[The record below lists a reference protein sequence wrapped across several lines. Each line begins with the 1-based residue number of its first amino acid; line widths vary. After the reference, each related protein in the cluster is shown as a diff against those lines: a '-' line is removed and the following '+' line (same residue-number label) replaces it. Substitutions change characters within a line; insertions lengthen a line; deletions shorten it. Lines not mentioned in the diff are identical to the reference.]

1 MVLLAI
7 TPVIK
12 IGAAII
18 GSSLFGSVITIV
30 LAKWLGRT
38 KEEAGIVLNWEQI
51 HEKRDKKL
59 LSEIRRL
66 EDKLDEFMSQ
76 METERAT
83 HKREILLWEESDK
96 KKDMIIANREATISS
111 LIKEIELNQ

>member
-1 MVLLAI
+1 MSVIEVMA
-7 TPVIK
+7 VIK
-12 IGAAII
+12 IVGAIV
-18 GSSLFGSVITIV
+18 GSSVATI
-30 LAKWLGRT
+30 LLSKWLGRT
-38 KEEAGIVLNWEQI
+38 KEEAELVLNWEQI

-66 EDKLDEFMSQ
+66 EDKLDEFMNQ

-83 HKREILLWEESDK
+83 HKREILLWEESDR
-96 KKDMIIANREATISS
+96 KKDIIIANREATISS

>member
-1 MVLLAI
+1 MSVVGIISL
-7 TPVIK
+7 IK
-12 IGAAII
+12 IGGAIV
-18 GSSLFGSVITIV
+18 GSSIATI
-30 LAKWLGRT
+30 LLSKWLGRT
-38 KEEAGIVLNWEQI
+38 KEEAELVLNWEQI

-66 EDKLDEFMSQ
+66 EDKLDEFMNQ

-96 KKDMIIANREATISS
+96 KKDIIIANREATISS
-111 LIKEIELNQ
+111 LIKELEINE